1 MDELRPFQ
9 DPDLSSLQAGSACL
23 AKQQDGL
30 WYPAR
35 ITGEA
40 AAVLS
45 DKALPG
51 EPCCMPPRSE
61 STLELGPI
69 FLPKPSVLLP
79 PLRPLTWPVF
89 CL

>member
-40 AAVLS
+40 AHGPLS
-45 DKALPG
+45 RGPSWRALFHAQEERDHP
-51 EPCCMPPRSE
+51 
-61 STLELGPI
+61 
-69 FLPKPSVLLP
+69 
-79 PLRPLTWPVF
+79 
-89 CL
+89 